1 MTVTPI
7 RRSGREDRSDK
18 KRSYFERPDD
28 KEDQD
33 RNEDKERKES
43 TQQFIKGLSKQYAEV
58 RDSLYDSLADNTSL
72 LLGYLHKY

>member
-1 MTVTPI
+1 MVTPI
-7 RRSGREDRSDK
+7 RRGGRDDRPDK

-43 TQQFIKGLSKQYAEV
+43 TQQFIKGLSKHYAEV
-58 RDSLYDSLADNTSL
+58 GDSLYDSLADNTSL